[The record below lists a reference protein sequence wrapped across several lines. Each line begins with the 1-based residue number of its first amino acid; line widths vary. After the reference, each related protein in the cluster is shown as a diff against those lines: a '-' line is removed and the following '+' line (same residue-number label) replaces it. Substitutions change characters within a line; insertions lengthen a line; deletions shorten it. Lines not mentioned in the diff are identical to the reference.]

1 MPRASDANKKV
12 VESFYNMAFNEHR
25 PGEAAQK
32 YLGRVYT
39 QHNPQAGDGPQAF
52 IDFVT
57 GWTKSNPNLSAEIK
71 RVVAEGDLVVA
82 HVHIKTN
89 SQDRGIAAMDIFRV
103 ADGRIVEHWD
113 VIQPVPETAANQNTM
128 F

>member
-1 MPRASDANKKV
+1 MPRASDANKNV
-12 VESFYNMAFNEHR
+12 VESFYKMAFNEHK
-25 PGEAAQK
+25 PGEAVAK

-39 QHNPQAGDGPQAF
+39 QHNPQAADGPQAF

-57 GWTKSNPNLSAEIK
+57 GWTKSNPDLRVEIK
-71 RVVAEGDLVVA
+71 RVVAEGDLVVT
-82 HVHIKTN
+82 HVHIKPN
-89 SQDRGIAAMDIFRV
+89 PRDQGIAAMDIFRV

-113 VIQPVPETAANQNTM
+113 VVQPVPETAANRNTM